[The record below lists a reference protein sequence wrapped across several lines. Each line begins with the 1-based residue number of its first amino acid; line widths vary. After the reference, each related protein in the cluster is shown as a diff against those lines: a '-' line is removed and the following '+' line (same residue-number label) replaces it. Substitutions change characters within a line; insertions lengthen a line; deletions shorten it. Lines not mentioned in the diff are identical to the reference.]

1 MRVLFPLALSLA
13 ISMPFSAVANECSLI
28 ENGIE
33 RLACFDEM
41 FPRQDAGVEEMATTT
56 GNWEVR
62 IETSAMT
69 DDTDVYLTVE
79 SEDPVYCSWSRG
91 ERVTLMLRCQENTT
105 SVIFITGCHMT
116 SSRYNDYGDV
126 TYRLDNEEPL
136 VRGFEEST
144 NNRALGLWRGAQAIP
159 FIRAMLD
166 NQRLLARMTPYS
178 DNPIEMEFDI
188 SGLDEAIEP
197 LRESCGW

>member
-1 MRVLFPLALSLA
+1 MRILLSIQITLLLAFTA
-13 ISMPFSAVANECSLI
+13 EANECSFI

-41 FPRQDAGVEEMATTT
+41 FPRPDAEVEERSAET
-56 GNWEVR
+56 GEWSIR
-62 IETSAMT
+62 SETSAMT

-79 SEDPVYCSWSRG
+79 SMDPIYCSWNRG

-105 SVIFITGCHMT
+105 SIIFITGCHMT

-126 TYRLDNEEPL
+126 TYRLDDEDPQ

-178 DNPIEMEFDI
+178 ENPMEMEFNI
-188 SGLDEAIEP
+188 SGLEEAIVP
-197 LRESCGW
+197 LRDACNW